1 MLPKDKVRLIYFFIY
16 FERFQKVLVLLC
28 RHICQIIRG
37 IRTYIYSINLAFWF
51 SKACTLCTFGF
62 LKPVPPVL
70 MIVFLGG
77 IKYCRGSL

>member
-1 MLPKDKVRLIYFFIY
+1 MY
-16 FERFQKVLVLLC
+16 
-28 RHICQIIRG
+28 
-37 IRTYIYSINLAFWF
+37 FWF

-77 IKYCRGSL
+77 IKYCRGSLGGQVFFFIYKTCYAVTVLFTFVLHPQIHM